1 MKKSNSKKIE
11 LFKKLTNVKN
21 SSPKSEITQEQQVK
35 TQAPKTEVK
44 RSQVN
49 TKSSRKNRGSSRGG

>member
-1 MKKSNSKKIE
+1 MKRPSSKNIE
-11 LFKKLTNVKN
+11 LFKKLTNAKD
-21 SSPKSEITQEQQVK
+21 SSSNLEEKQEQQVK